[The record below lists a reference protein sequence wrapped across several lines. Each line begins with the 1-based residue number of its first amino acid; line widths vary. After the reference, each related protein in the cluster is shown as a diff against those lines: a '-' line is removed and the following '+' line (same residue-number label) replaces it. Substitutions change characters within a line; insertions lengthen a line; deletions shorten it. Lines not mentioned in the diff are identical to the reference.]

1 MMDDFIATLN
11 SDHGTAAIAVD
22 GATFRDIN
30 QRLLERFF
38 PNVKK
43 TTGKW
48 VYSDYRW
55 HGYTFNHETALSGD
69 AAFECYREQTVAPF
83 YIYHEFDD
91 SLFDCMASAWPDV
104 RAYDNDIYVFP
115 HDMAWLFTTTH
126 EMSIGLGPFFA
137 SPSA

>member
-43 TTGKW
+43 ATGKW
-48 VYSDYRW
+48 VYNNYRW
-55 HGYTFNHETALSGD
+55 HGYASGD

-91 SLFDCMASAWPDV
+91 SLFDCTASAWPDV

-137 SPSA
+137 APST